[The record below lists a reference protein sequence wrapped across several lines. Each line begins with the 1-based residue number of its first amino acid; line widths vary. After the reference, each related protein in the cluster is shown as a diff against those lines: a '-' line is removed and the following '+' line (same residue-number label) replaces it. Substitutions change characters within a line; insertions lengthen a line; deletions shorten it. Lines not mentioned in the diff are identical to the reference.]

1 MAKTLSFIQLSKFYL
16 LLSGLWPFKISDNF
30 LVDKIYRI
38 YTLCQICYYLCV
50 IFGLLVNLVILII
63 RFDQPQRIIGDINLF
78 IIVFECCLKVVIF
91 QIGKVPFMLNQITQ
105 FEDSMEAS
113 GDAEVKDYYAKD
125 AIYCRRINVIQSIAT
140 IIACASF
147 AQDSVVTFIT
157 SDDMSVFKDNPF
169 MHDLWYPF
177 NREDYIYLV
186 ICIAFIC
193 DMQGLVCN
201 AACQT
206 TLLCLMIYART
217 RLKIL
222 QIRLRKFDK
231 IAVEEY
237 EGDVVRAVKDLIAE
251 HQYLI
256 NFVKSLN
263 DRTQHVLLLEFML
276 NSLCLA
282 SGTSQFIIIDTTSGW
297 LATVFLNLYV
307 IVQIFILS
315 WHANEIS
322 VEGLAVSDAIA
333 ASQWQKQSKEVQK
346 LLIIMMMRAQKPI
359 GLTAGPFF
367 RMTNSTAVQ
376 TMKVAYSY
384 ASIMTQNMP
393 E

>member
-1 MAKTLSFIQLSKFYL
+1 MAQASFSEVSKFFL
-16 LLSGLWPFKISDNF
+16 KLSGLWPFKISDNV
-30 LVDKIYRI
+30 LVDKIYRF

-50 IFGLLVNLVILII
+50 ILGLSINLVILII
-63 RFDQPQRIIGDINLF
+63 RFDEPQRIIRDINLF
-78 IIVFECCLKVVIF
+78 IIAFEICLKVVIF
-91 QIGKVPFMLNQITQ
+91 QFRNVPHMLYQITGY
-105 FEDSMEAS
+105 EDTIEGSS
-113 GDAEVKDYYAKD
+113 DAEVKAYYAKD
-125 AIYCRRINVIQSIAT
+125 AIYCRRINVFQFIAT
-140 IIACASF
+140 FLACASF
-147 AQDSVVTFIT
+147 AQDSVVLLLT
-157 SDDMSVFKDNPF
+157 SDDRSVFKDTPF

-177 NREDYIYLV
+177 NRADYIYLV

-193 DMQGLVCN
+193 DTQGLICN
-201 AACQT
+201 TASQT
-206 TLLCLMIYART
+206 TLLCVMIYART

>member
-1 MAKTLSFIQLSKFYL
+1 
-16 LLSGLWPFKISDNF
+16 
-30 LVDKIYRI
+30 
-38 YTLCQICYYLCV
+38 
-50 IFGLLVNLVILII
+50 
-63 RFDQPQRIIGDINLF
+63 
-78 IIVFECCLKVVIF
+78 
-91 QIGKVPFMLNQITQ
+91 MLYQITGY
-105 FEDSMEAS
+105 EDTIEGSS
-113 GDAEVKDYYAKD
+113 DAEVKAYYAKD
-125 AIYCRRINVIQSIAT
+125 AIYCRRINVFQFIAT
-140 IIACASF
+140 FLACASF
-147 AQDSVVTFIT
+147 AQDSVVLLLT
-157 SDDMSVFKDNPF
+157 SDDRSVFKDTPF

-177 NREDYIYLV
+177 NRADYIYLV

-193 DMQGLVCN
+193 DTQGLICN
-201 AACQT
+201 TASQT
-206 TLLCLMIYART
+206 TLLCVMIYART

-376 TMKVAYSY
+376 VKCILSKLQFNVQNVLFTDDESGLFLRIYNDAKY
-384 ASIMTQNMP
+384 A
-393 E
+393 